1 MKAEVKREKENEI
14 EERIGKERKGTES
27 ERGVEIFSS
36 DFLKYL
42 RPSL

>member
-1 MKAEVKREKENEI
+1 MKAEVKREKGNENE
-14 EERIGKERKGTES
+14 ERKERES
-27 ERGVEIFSS
+27 EWGVEILSS